1 MCGVS
6 SAVVALTSLLL
17 FMCGVSSAV
26 VALTFLLLLFMCG
39 VSSAVVALTSFTIYV
54 RIFIGCG
61 GSHIYYLWPEFGC
74 GGSHLV
80 IYVGSYLVSHLIRI
94 SA

>member
-1 MCGVS
+1 MVALTSLLLLFMCGVP

-26 VALTFLLLLFMCG
+26 VALT
-39 VSSAVVALTSFTIYV
+39 SFTIYV
-54 RIFIGCG
+54 RVFIGCG
-61 GSHIYYLWPEFGC
+61 GSHVYYLWPEFGC